1 MDEVE
6 IIRLNIER
14 FRHMLETEL
23 DQSTRRAIKKILDE
37 FESKLRA
44 IKCRSEPTKASDCR
58 PAGMASR
65 AKSFLDR

>member
-23 DQSTRRAIKKILDE
+23 DQSTRRVIKKILDE

-44 IKCRSEPTKASDCR
+44 QNAVQSRQKRRIADQ
-58 PAGMASR
+58 AGMASR